1 MSKVV
6 LLADGA
12 AQTKN
17 RMLLCLPVSFWAGL
31 GYVYYSKG
39 NYFWLCACL
48 LFFAAAPYQYKY
60 VIRWCIVHLRLCH
73 RFERY
78 AYRRIGINSWSREKK
93 VCYPILLS
101 PESHTHFCRIWYA
114 PMIIYLHHAQLPCY
128 TYSINPSKS
137 TQVCYPC
144 FQVMLPLLK
153 WDIRDAIVDGGGK
166 WNSGTYSHHS
176 LFLNHTCSAQNVLWM
191 KPVNLKRS

>member
-78 AYRRIGINSWSREKK
+78 AYRRIGINSWSREKRFAIRY
-93 VCYPILLS
+93 CWIRNLTLTFAIYGTLPWSFTCIMLNCPATLILLILQKV
-101 PESHTHFCRIWYA
+101 HRYATHVF
-114 PMIIYLHHAQLPCY
+114 
-128 TYSINPSKS
+128 
-137 TQVCYPC
+137 
-144 FQVMLPLLK
+144 K
-153 WDIRDAIVDGGGK
+153 WCCHC
-166 WNSGTYSHHS
+166 WNEI
-176 LFLNHTCSAQNVLWM
+176 
-191 KPVNLKRS
+191 